1 MRWGQEPAG
10 RGACEEDSLVES
22 WKGQLVGGGRGWL
35 RSQEERLEYEGSA
48 GLHWTPSSFQGWL
61 GKVRFLSPAVRTVA
75 VVG

>member
-1 MRWGQEPAG
+1 M
-10 RGACEEDSLVES
+10 
-22 WKGQLVGGGRGWL
+22 GGGRGWL